1 MNCPVLTFCC
11 LEKQTSSQAFFT
23 VTACG
28 YRWTKSFSSC
38 LHKSKQLKNKNLL
51 FIHAAAQRPA
61 GKVGPDL
68 CVDTVLHFCHYV
80 CDLRTHDLLLISI
93 ISAPA
98 KAWNTWRN
106 AGSFLMDLWMWCV
119 NSTPSRLT
127 ASQERICD
135 EIAGQTLPL
144 WCWQVVEK
152 HMDSSHETG
161 QVHGAPGNGR
171 QARWSRCC
179 LLAEARRA
187 LQAWLSGRRWCCTGA
202 CLSWICGFWCP
213 AVIVSASWVKSKSGS
228 FRKHPQSLR
237 LLQTNSKDTWRWGCL
252 WKPGVSWW
260 ASRCRTSWNP
270 LLSVRSE
277 EDAHSLCGRK
287 KIQSLTGC
295 WDHGGEKTPFVIIN
309 AITVFYTACS
319 LPLVISCS
327 LE

>member
-38 LHKSKQLKNKNLL
+38 LHKSKQLKKKNLL

-61 GKVGPDL
+61 GKVGADL

-98 KAWNTWRN
+98 KAWNTWHK

-135 EIAGQTLPL
+135 KMAGQTLPL
-144 WCWQVVEK
+144 WCRQVVEK
-152 HMDSSHETG
+152 HMDSPHETG
-161 QVHGAPGNGR
+161 QVHGAPRNGR
-171 QARWSRCC
+171 QARWPRCC

-187 LQAWLSGRRWCCTGA
+187 LRAWLSGRRCCCRGA

-213 AVIVSASWVKSKSGS
+213 AVVVSASWVKEQIWILQKTSSISPSFAAKIHEGGDASGS
-228 FRKHPQSLR
+228 QVFPDEPLGAVPVETLCWVSDPRKMHTRFVGGKR
-237 LLQTNSKDTWRWGCL
+237 LKG
-252 WKPGVSWW
+252 
-260 ASRCRTSWNP
+260 
-270 LLSVRSE
+270 LLVAE
-277 EDAHSLCGRK
+277 ITE
-287 KIQSLTGC
+287 
-295 WDHGGEKTPFVIIN
+295 GEKTPIVIVN
-309 AITVFYTACS
+309 MITVFYTACS